1 VCECV
6 GVCVHVCVGM
16 HVCAGVCG
24 CMCACMGMCM
34 WVAVCVRA
42 DVCVKLC
49 HYFMLYTGARDNEST
64 AIFNKGDLVLPMNYA
79 SLDK

>member
-24 CMCACMGMCM
+24 CVCACMGMCM
-34 WVAVCVRA
+34 WVGVCV
-42 DVCVKLC
+42 DVKLC
-49 HYFMLYTGARDNEST
+49 HYFMLYTGARENESTT
-64 AIFNKGDLVLPMNYA
+64 AIFNKGDIVLPMNYA